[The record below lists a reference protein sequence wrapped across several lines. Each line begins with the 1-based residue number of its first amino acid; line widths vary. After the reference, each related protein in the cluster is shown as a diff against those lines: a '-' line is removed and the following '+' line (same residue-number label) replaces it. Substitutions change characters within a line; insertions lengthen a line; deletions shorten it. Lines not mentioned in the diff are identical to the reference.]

1 MITGKT
7 TFIISKI
14 WVFFDIN
21 GISPFIWK
29 SIKEG
34 VHKMDIQHLKY
45 FVEVAKQKNF
55 TKASQVLLV
64 SQPSISKMIKSLEDE
79 LKVTLF
85 DRSERK
91 IELTD
96 AGVIV
101 YEQALKILQSVED
114 IHSSVHEL
122 AQVKKGTIKLGLM
135 PTTGVLLFPNVLA
148 GFKKEYP
155 QIDIQMVEY
164 NAKQLKRKVEQGD
177 IDLGITVLPDH
188 SDLFE
193 TIPLLSE
200 ELVVLVDSEH
210 RLVHKESVRLSHLKK
225 ESFILLT
232 EDYHL
237 HDVVN
242 QACLQSGFEP
252 QVAYKSSLW
261 DLIGEMVATRLGIS
275 LIPRSMVSRFN
286 SQKVHAISI
295 SDPLI
300 EWELVLIYKKN
311 KYLSFAAREFIKYIQ
326 SNNI

>member
-1 MITGKT
+1 
-7 TFIISKI
+7 
-14 WVFFDIN
+14 
-21 GISPFIWK
+21 
-29 SIKEG
+29 
-34 VHKMDIQHLKY
+34 MDIQHLKY

-55 TKASQVLLV
+55 TKASQILLV

-79 LKVTLF
+79 LKVTLL

-101 YEQALKILQSVED
+101 YEQAIKILQSVED
-114 IHSSVHEL
+114 VYASVNEL
-122 AQVKKGTIKLGLM
+122 VQIKKGTVKLGLM

-164 NAKQLKRKVEQGD
+164 NAKQLKLKVEQGD
-177 IDLGITVLPDH
+177 IDLGITVKPVN
-188 SDLFE
+188 SELFE

-210 RLVHKESVRLSHLKK
+210 WLVKRESVRLSDLKN

-232 EDYHL
+232 EDYAL
-237 HDVVN
+237 HDVVT
-242 QACLQSGFEP
+242 QACMQSGFEP
-252 QVAYKSSLW
+252 TVAYKSSLW
-261 DLIGEMVATRLGIS
+261 DLIGEMVATKLGIS

-286 SQKVHAISI
+286 NKNVHAISI
-295 SDPLI
+295 SNPLI

-311 KYLSFAAREFIKYIQ
+311 KYLSYAARTFIEYIQ
-326 SNNI
+326 YNQL

>member
-1 MITGKT
+1 
-7 TFIISKI
+7 
-14 WVFFDIN
+14 
-21 GISPFIWK
+21 
-29 SIKEG
+29 
-34 VHKMDIQHLKY
+34 MDIQHLKY

-55 TKASQVLLV
+55 TKASQILLV
-64 SQPSISKMIKSLEDE
+64 SQPSISKMIKSLEEE
-79 LKVTLF
+79 LKITLL

-114 IHSSVHEL
+114 VYASVNEL
-122 AQVKKGTIKLGLM
+122 VQVKKGTVKLGLM

-164 NAKQLKRKVEQGD
+164 NAKQLKLKVEQGD
-177 IDLGITVLPDH
+177 IDLGITVLPVN
-188 SDLFE
+188 SQLFE

-210 RLVHKESVRLSHLKK
+210 WLVKRESVRLSDLKN

-232 EDYHL
+232 EDYAL
-237 HDVVN
+237 HDVVT
-242 QACLQSGFEP
+242 QACMQSGFEP
-252 QVAYKSSLW
+252 TVAYKSSLW
-261 DLIGEMVATRLGIS
+261 DLIGEMVATKLGIS

-286 SQKVHAISI
+286 NQNVHAISI
-295 SDPLI
+295 SYPLI

-311 KYLSFAAREFIKYIQ
+311 KYLSFAARTFIEYIQ
-326 SNNI
+326 SINFKLL

>member
-1 MITGKT
+1 
-7 TFIISKI
+7 
-14 WVFFDIN
+14 
-21 GISPFIWK
+21 
-29 SIKEG
+29 
-34 VHKMDIQHLKY
+34 MDIQHLKY

-55 TKASQVLLV
+55 TKASRILLV
-64 SQPSISKMIKSLEDE
+64 SQPSISKMIKSLEEE
-79 LKVTLF
+79 LKITLL

-114 IHSSVHEL
+114 VYASVNEL
-122 AQVKKGTIKLGLM
+122 VQVKKGTVKLGLM

-164 NAKQLKRKVEQGD
+164 NAKQLKLKVEQGD
-177 IDLGITVLPDH
+177 IDLGITVKPVN
-188 SDLFE
+188 SELFE

-210 RLVHKESVRLSHLKK
+210 WLVKRESVRLSDLKN

-232 EDYHL
+232 EDYAL
-237 HDVVN
+237 HDVVT
-242 QACLQSGFEP
+242 QACMQSGFEP
-252 QVAYKSSLW
+252 TVAYKSSLW
-261 DLIGEMVATRLGIS
+261 DLIGEMVATKLGIS

-286 SQKVHAISI
+286 NKSVHAISI
-295 SDPLI
+295 SNPLI

-311 KYLSFAAREFIKYIQ
+311 KYLSYAARTFIEYIQ
-326 SNNI
+326 YNQL